1 MLRPPHR
8 PLSVVT
14 TIAPTRF
21 TVSRRARNGCLY
33 SVFAL
38 ATCIAICSARSTYG
52 RDARIRSW
60 AFFIFEAE
68 TISIAFVIL
77 RVLCTL
83 LILFRISLDR
93 HLVLAHRARAS
104 QYAPF
109 FLKSSTA
116 AASAFSSSAERS
128 LVFSSSS
135 ISAAYLL
142 FRYARSAD
150 SNASAFSTGT
160 SS

>member
-21 TVSRRARNGCLY
+21 TVSRFARNGCLY
-33 SVFAL
+33 SVLAL
-38 ATCIAICSARSTYG
+38 AMCIAICSARSTYG

-68 TISIAFVIL
+68 TISIALVIL

-83 LILFRISLDR
+83 LILFRISLEPAISCPCR
-93 HLVLAHRARAS
+93 GSPHSRARQPADVS
-104 QYAPF
+104 TRR
-109 FLKSSTA
+109 SS
-116 AASAFSSSAERS
+116 
-128 LVFSSSS
+128 
-135 ISAAYLL
+135 
-142 FRYARSAD
+142 
-150 SNASAFSTGT
+150 
-160 SS
+160 

>member
-1 MLRPPHR
+1 MPLAVHSLCWFSTRRRTLVLRPPHS

-21 TVSRRARNGCLY
+21 TSSRLTRNGCLY

-38 ATCIAICSARSTYG
+38 ATCIAISSARSTYG

-60 AFFIFEAE
+60 AFFILEAE

-83 LILFRISLDR
+83 LILLRISFEPAIWNNPGGRRRSVRAVLLEILD
-93 HLVLAHRARAS
+93 
-104 QYAPF
+104 
-109 FLKSSTA
+109 
-116 AASAFSSSAERS
+116 
-128 LVFSSSS
+128 
-135 ISAAYLL
+135 
-142 FRYARSAD
+142 
-150 SNASAFSTGT
+150 
-160 SS
+160 